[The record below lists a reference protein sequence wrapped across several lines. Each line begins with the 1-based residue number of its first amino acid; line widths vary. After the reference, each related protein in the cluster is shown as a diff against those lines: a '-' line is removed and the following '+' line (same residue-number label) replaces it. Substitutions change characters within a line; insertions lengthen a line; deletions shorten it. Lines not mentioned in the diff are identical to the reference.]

1 MSRNKSLKVCT
12 WNVCLG
18 IKYKLRQVEEIMRN
32 NEIDIICLQEVELAQ
47 EDDLSLLEI
56 NGYTMEIERS
66 SGKRRSMIYIRN
78 TIQYERHHAK
88 EQENSHVILIS
99 IVESNKTVQ
108 LAAVYRAFKLTSN
121 QTHKEEFADQ
131 LKVLREFL
139 QNEKA
144 SLVLGDLNLDYNK
157 KGLLSYNHH
166 AMFTQLEEL
175 ESEMNLSQL
184 VKFNTWRRVVN
195 GVLKTSLLDHVYE
208 NVSGLVENVDEI
220 STSTS
225 DHTPLLIDVALK
237 ICHKVE
243 TKVVR
248 DWSAYSKE
256 RLLDLLSKE
265 RWDIDCCDV
274 QDFNNELEQ
283 KIMSV
288 LEVLIP
294 FKEMKVRENN
304 YSEPIW
310 LSDMKR
316 KRKNLFKNARRRES
330 TRLFERCRK
339 MDQKIRREE
348 QRSNRKKIRN
358 KILQGGQK
366 GLWEAVKM
374 AQNKPQD
381 QIPRKMMYNNQEL
394 ETDEEM
400 AQGFADFFKQK
411 VEKITNGTAIN
422 PNVYNGAE
430 RPATDTENFFTEE
443 KVSAVMRD
451 LKDKSSYGPDNIPV
465 KVLRDA
471 HKILA
476 KPYHRLLNKIYH
488 QNEIPEQWKTSRIL
502 PLYKKGKKSLIEN
515 YRPISNLC
523 AGSKVFERLIL
534 MRILEIEEESGTS
547 LTGTNQHGFKKER
560 STITASVDIQ
570 SRVAALM
577 DQDQYVAVASLDLS
591 AAFDV
596 VNVDLLLVRLRKKG
610 LPTDVVK
617 LLESWLKDRQSY
629 VEVRNCCSQYFGSD
643 DGTVQGSI
651 LGPILFSLFIS
662 PLLEKE
668 DLASYASSGATKTKK

>member
-1 MSRNKSLKVCT
+1 
-12 WNVCLG
+12 
-18 IKYKLRQVEEIMRN
+18 
-32 NEIDIICLQEVELAQ
+32 
-47 EDDLSLLEI
+47 
-56 NGYTMEIERS
+56 
-66 SGKRRSMIYIRN
+66 
-78 TIQYERHHAK
+78 
-88 EQENSHVILIS
+88 
-99 IVESNKTVQ
+99 
-108 LAAVYRAFKLTSN
+108 
-121 QTHKEEFADQ
+121 
-131 LKVLREFL
+131 
-139 QNEKA
+139 
-144 SLVLGDLNLDYNK
+144 
-157 KGLLSYNHH
+157 
-166 AMFTQLEEL
+166 MFTQLEEL

-195 GVLKTSLLDHVYE
+195 GVLKTSLLDPVYE
-208 NVSGLVENVDEI
+208 NVHGLVENIDEI

-237 ICHKVE
+237 VCHKVE
-243 TKVVR
+243 TRVIR
-248 DWSAYSKE
+248 HWSAYCKE
-256 RLLDLLSKE
+256 RLLELLSKE
-265 RWDIDCCDV
+265 RWKIDCCDV

-283 KIMSV
+283 KIMLV
-288 LEVLIP
+288 LEVSIP
-294 FKEMKVRENN
+294 FKKIKVRENN
-304 YSEPIW
+304 FSKPIW

-339 MDQKIRREE
+339 MDQKIKREE
-348 QRSNRKKIRN
+348 QRSSRKKIRN

-366 GLWEAVKM
+366 GLWDAVKM
-374 AQNKPQD
+374 AQNKPPD
-381 QIPRKMMYNNQEL
+381 QIPKQMMYNNQEL
-394 ETDEEM
+394 KTDEYM

-411 VEKITNGTAIN
+411 VKKITNGTAIN
-422 PNVYNGAE
+422 PNVYNGKA
-430 RPATDTENFFTEE
+430 RTTTDWENFFPEQ
-443 KVSAVMRD
+443 KVSAVMKD

-471 HKILA
+471 HDILVR
-476 KPYHRLLNKIYH
+476 PYHRLLNKIYH
-488 QNEIPEQWKTSRIL
+488 QNVIPEQWKTSRIL
-502 PLYKKGKKSLIEN
+502 PLYKKGKKSLIVN

-534 MRILEIEEESGTS
+534 MRILEIEEESSTS

-577 DQDQYVAVASLDLS
+577 DQDQYLPVASLDFS

-596 VNVDLLLVRLRKKG
+596 VNVDLLLVRLRKMG
-610 LPTDVVK
+610 LPIDMIK

-629 VEVRNCCSQYFGSD
+629 FEVRNCCSQYFV
-643 DGTVQGSI
+643 GTVQGSI

-668 DLASYASSGATKTKK
+668 DLVSYVDDSYLIRGNKSKEIVLQRLQFQVRNVEKWLTSSGLKVNVEKTEIVIFHKTDTATSSIKLNDVKIQTKKQISVLGVLFYSKLEWSLQVENSVRKAKSSLQGLRVISKYFTTTERLTLLMAFFYSRLYYGSQIWLLPSLKGALKSRLFSASGAALKLLEKKFVV